1 MAATLDELSAAD
13 LPAARELLAEAC
25 RHDRAADVAEEKLLG
40 ASPRGLPTALAA
52 RDGGALV
59 GVASVSGDRIRLLAV
74 APHARQ
80 RGVGSMLLAACER
93 VVWAGAHRRARALD
107 EPGNYLAPGVDVD
120 NHDTLT
126 WLARRGYVCRD
137 EHENLVVDVRTNPR
151 VTAARAAELA
161 DRCAAHGYQIR
172 RARLDELDALS
183 AAISIG
189 FGGAWPFECERAAT
203 GSRAA
208 CTWRCTTAASP
219 PSPRTTATTAAWAGS
234 DRPAPGPSTAAR
246 GSARRC

>member
-189 FGGAWPFECERAAT
+189 FGARGRSSASGRRP